1 VITRNS
7 LIERF
12 SRRRVI
18 QTGAAVGVATA
29 APTLTGRS
37 AGVRAQETTEI
48 RVAYHVWAGW
58 EDALKAIIADFES
71 KNPTIKVSYEL
82 IDYPQLETVL
92 TPQFAAQDPPDLVIS
107 NGNFPW
113 AAQGLLLDLRDRIA
127 ADNVDLSLIADT
139 LVFGR
144 VLGQEA
150 QLGLP
155 VYLTGGLV
163 FYNKTLFDQ
172 YCVQYPAKGWTMDDF
187 RAAAIALTRDG
198 EGRSPADSGFDSGSI
213 AHYGVYFSG
222 GQNTEPFVRNFGGHF
237 FNEDYT
243 EALLTDP
250 ASVEA
255 FSFLSDLA
263 CAQHALISP
272 EPGVTPPND
281 AFVSQ
286 QAAMMINGEWMFSLY
301 NTIPDFDWD
310 VAPPPQ
316 GAAGYPDGYHVYA
329 ASDTMGIAKDS
340 QHPDQAWAFLKHLVF
355 DLDSQLNVAGS
366 LGPVL
371 KEAGASP
378 EFLAKRS
385 GERGPSQENVVWS
398 YEEMGA
404 HSAYE
409 YYLGTTKNGTQ
420 WGPVYQ
426 DFERNL
432 LTLCTEVNG
441 LLEEYDTK
449 LTDAINSTG

>member
-163 FYNKTLFDQ
+163 FYNKTMFDQ
-172 YCVQYPAKGWTMDDF
+172 YGVQYPAKGWTMAGPPPSRS
-187 RAAAIALTRDG
+187 RATVRGAARPTAV
-198 EGRSPADSGFDSGSI
+198 SI
-213 AHYGVYFSG
+213 
-222 GQNTEPFVRNFGGHF
+222 
-237 FNEDYT
+237 
-243 EALLTDP
+243 
-250 ASVEA
+250 
-255 FSFLSDLA
+255 
-263 CAQHALISP
+263 
-272 EPGVTPPND
+272 
-281 AFVSQ
+281 
-286 QAAMMINGEWMFSLY
+286 QAASPTMAFTL
-301 NTIPDFDWD
+301 
-310 VAPPPQ
+310 
-316 GAAGYPDGYHVYA
+316 AAGRTPSRLCATSAVI
-329 ASDTMGIAKDS
+329 SSTRTT
-340 QHPDQAWAFLKHLVF
+340 P
-355 DLDSQLNVAGS
+355 
-366 LGPVL
+366 
-371 KEAGASP
+371 
-378 EFLAKRS
+378 KR
-385 GERGPSQENVVWS
+385 
-398 YEEMGA
+398 
-404 HSAYE
+404 
-409 YYLGTTKNGTQ
+409 
-420 WGPVYQ
+420 
-426 DFERNL
+426 F
-432 LTLCTEVNG
+432 
-441 LLEEYDTK
+441 
-449 LTDAINSTG
+449 